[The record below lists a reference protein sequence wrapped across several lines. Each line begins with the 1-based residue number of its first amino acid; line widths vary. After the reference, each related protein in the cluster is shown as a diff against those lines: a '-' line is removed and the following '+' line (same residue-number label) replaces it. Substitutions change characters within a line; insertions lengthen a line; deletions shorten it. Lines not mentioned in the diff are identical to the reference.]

1 MPPHST
7 AWAAPIAAATVAAAL
22 WALFAGGSVNYDA
35 AYGLLWGYQVAAGSA
50 PEFVVPLAPT
60 PKPLALLL
68 GVVLSPLGDG
78 AATGLRVLSFVTLGA
93 LAVVC
98 FSCARSIGGRAG
110 GVLAV
115 VLVLG
120 SVPLLSFGTR
130 GYLDVLF
137 VVLALAAAR
146 SLARDAS
153 GARVAGPLAIAGLI
167 RPEAWVLAAAHLAWV
182 WRVDRRVPRGLMVLA
197 ASPVAVWLLCD
208 LAVTGDPLWSLT
220 GTRANVQ
227 ALGRDTGLG
236 SLLTTAPRRI
246 GEIVREPVLV
256 GSLLALLTLRRQPA
270 RPELVLVALGGL
282 SLLSFAGLVLAGSPV
297 IGRYLLLPSVVLIV
311 LVGGAAGRLRR
322 DVRGAVAV
330 AAVAFG
336 AVAVATIPAQL
347 DRLSTLR
354 TALRAQT
361 TIERDLEATARSARA
376 FADCRPVFV
385 EGHRQVPVV
394 ARTLGLRA
402 ATIRLYRGPTDGLA
416 LVAATAR
423 VRRLAALD
431 RTVRPASA
439 ASGGPRSEA
448 SGSWRLIRRC

>member
-1 MPPHST
+1 M
-7 AWAAPIAAATVAAAL
+7 AGAAAVL
-22 WALFAGGSVNYDA
+22 WALFDGGSVNYDA
-35 AYGLLWGYQVAAGSA
+35 AYGLLWGDQVAAGSA

-68 GVVLSPLGDG
+68 GVVLAPLEDG
-78 AATGLRVLSFVTLGA
+78 AATGLRVISFATLGA

-146 SLARDAS
+146 SLARDAP
-153 GARVAGPLAIAGLI
+153 GARVAGFLAVAGLI
-167 RPEAWVLAAAHLAWV
+167 RPEAWMLAAAHLAWV
-182 WRVDRRVPRGLMVLA
+182 WRVDRRVPGGLMVLA

-256 GSLLALLTLRRQPA
+256 GSLLALLRLRRRPA

-311 LVGGAAGRLRR
+311 LVSGAAGRLRR
-322 DVRGAVAV
+322 DVRGVVAV

-336 AVAVATIPAQL
+336 AVAVATAPAQL

-354 TALRAQT
+354 TALGAQT

-376 FADCRPVFV
+376 FADCRPISV

-394 ARTLGLRA
+394 ARTLGVRA

-431 RTVRPASA
+431 RTVRP
-439 ASGGPRSEA
+439 GPSTSRDPGRGA
-448 SGSWRLIRRC
+448 SGSWRLERQC